1 MKFAMQFNKY
11 FRFDFPTNTT
21 VRCHCAGRK
30 KKLHSGKLNDWLK
43 GAQSKIKSVLAIAE
57 PMRFSL

>member
-11 FRFDFPTNTT
+11 FPFDPPPPNNI

-30 KKLHSGKLNDWLK
+30 KDYIQEN
-43 GAQSKIKSVLAIAE
+43 
-57 PMRFSL
+57 

>member
-11 FRFDFPTNTT
+11 FPFDPPPNNI

-30 KKLHSGKLNDWLK
+30 KGLHSGKLSDWLK
-43 GAQSKIKSVLAIAE
+43 RAQ
-57 PMRFSL
+57 